1 MGARAM
7 TWRRFILATL
17 LLLVVL
23 VSSFAYYWRPYYG
36 YTPIPFSREAWSI
49 ADAEQRG
56 YMIKD
61 LLASHVLDGKT
72 RSDVSE
78 LLGSKSQP
86 SEYMTYEVGYMGYNK
101 NFPFVFS
108 RSLLIEFDAEGRV
121 ERAYTMD

>member
-1 MGARAM
+1 M

-36 YTPIPFSREAWSI
+36 YTPITFSREAWSI

-56 YMIKD
+56 YMVKD

-72 RSDVSE
+72 RSDVSD
-78 LLGSKSQP
+78 LLGSKDQP
-86 SEYMTYEVGYMGYNK
+86 SEYMTYDVGYMGYNK
-101 NFPFVFS
+101 NFPMVFS
-108 RSLLIEFDAEGRV
+108 QSLLIEFDAEGRV